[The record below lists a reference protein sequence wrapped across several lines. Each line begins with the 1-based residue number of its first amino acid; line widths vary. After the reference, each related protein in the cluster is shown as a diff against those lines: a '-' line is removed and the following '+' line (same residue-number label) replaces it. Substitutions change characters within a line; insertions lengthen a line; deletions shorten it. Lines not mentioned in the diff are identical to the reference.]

1 MRTRVQR
8 GRGGGGSAGE
18 ELGDEALER
27 VVPFERISPGPPT
40 AALRALP
47 LRQPATSRTPDRSKR
62 ERAMRVCEY
71 EWEVCGREE
80 RRFGERTRRH
90 RSEIEKYHRFV
101 APVDAR
107 ATK

>member
-1 MRTRVQR
+1 MQK

-18 ELGDEALER
+18 ELGDEALKR

-80 RRFGERTRRH
+80 RRRESASGTRRH